1 MISFTFHFSTFGSAR
16 VSLRHLSNKSA
27 PLRLFNKHFAPS
39 DECAALLKCLFSF
52 CLGGQPTV
60 VYLTVNKQAQSLQL
74 RASSPQWSLAEW
86 HFSGGEKQTSSR
98 FLFKL
103 LSLTQV
109 CAHLVGKWARLVRG
123 ERETG
128 CSAQVGV
135 FRLITDHYQ
144 LLSVCLWEEAKA
156 SLSHFKLTMTG
167 IHWQHHVPCFDKCIL
182 VGGFFA
188 QHRDG
193 TAVLWRC
200 SITKTWW
207 WTGRKYIYLRTAL
220 NSILTIYTL
229 LDFSVKETS
238 DFWLHFKNKYCILD
252 TFFFKTHYFKV
263 SCWFHPS

>member
-16 VSLRHLSNKSA
+16 VSLQYLSNKST
-27 PLRLFNKHFAPS
+27 PLRLFNKHFALS

-60 VYLTVNKQAQSLQL
+60 VYLTVNKQAHSLQL

-109 CAHLVGKWARLVRG
+109 CAHLLGKCTRLVRG
-123 ERETG
+123 ERDKG
-128 CSAQVGV
+128 CSTQVGV

-144 LLSVCLWEEAKA
+144 LLSVCLGEEGKA

-167 IHWQHHVPCFDKCIL
+167 IHSIMCRVSINASLW
-182 VGGFFA
+182 GFFSPA
-188 QHRDG
+188 QRWHSSAIAMQYHQNPVVD
-193 TAVLWRC
+193 
-200 SITKTWW
+200 
-207 WTGRKYIYLRTAL
+207 RKEVHLL
-220 NSILTIYTL
+220 KNST
-229 LDFSVKETS
+229 
-238 DFWLHFKNKYCILD
+238 
-252 TFFFKTHYFKV
+252 
-263 SCWFHPS
+263 